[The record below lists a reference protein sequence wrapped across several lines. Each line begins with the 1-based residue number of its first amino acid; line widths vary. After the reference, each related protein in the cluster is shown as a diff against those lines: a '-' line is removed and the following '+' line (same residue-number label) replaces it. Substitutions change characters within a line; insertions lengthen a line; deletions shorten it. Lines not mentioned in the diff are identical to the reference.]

1 VERHAAHGA
10 AVGLNR
16 SARRMAA
23 RKPRAFFQSC
33 QTPRNMAY
41 SLFMNAC
48 KTRREKMYDWMAEE
62 DIALAMFED
71 VDGRRD
77 PAVRWLAGQP
87 GDALLFLSAAD
98 RKSLLVPWDVNMANL
113 YADTDAIAPYNDFGR
128 RAAQA
133 LANAVKY
140 FHIKSCGRIEIP
152 AATPHPLFLNYQKD
166 MGAYELMCRSGGIA
180 DEVARRRAVK
190 DAEEQRVYRTLASIT
205 NDIIERLEKN
215 VTDGTLKT
223 ESDVALFIEAEARKQ
238 GCEGASFET
247 LAAGPSRSFG
257 IHAFPAYTSA
267 PFAGKGL
274 SILDFGLKC
283 QGYASDVTMTFVQ
296 DASPEQ
302 EALISLMKQ
311 AYDLAL
317 SMAKPGVSTR
327 DIATAVDNL
336 YSENGKVLPHGL
348 GHGVGLEIHEAPF
361 LRSKSENPWILQSGM
376 IFTIEPGLYDPALG
390 GCRFE
395 NDVLVVD
402 VTKSG
407 GAGVEELTHTR
418 IVRM

>member
-1 VERHAAHGA
+1 
-10 AVGLNR
+10 
-16 SARRMAA
+16 MA
-23 RKPRAFFQSC
+23 K
-33 QTPRNMAY
+33 
-41 SLFMNAC
+41 
-48 KTRREKMYDWMAEE
+48 E
-62 DIALAMFED
+62 DVALAMFED
-71 VDGRRD
+71 VEGRRD
-77 PAVRWLAGQP
+77 PSVRWLTGQP

-98 RKSLLVPWDVNMANL
+98 RKSLLVPWDVNMANV
-113 YADTDAIAPYNDFGR
+113 YADADAIAPYNDFGR
-128 RAAQA
+128 VAVQA
-133 LANAVKY
+133 LANAVRH
-140 FHIKSCGRIEIP
+140 FHIKTGNHIEIP
-152 AATPHPLFLNYQKD
+152 VATPHPLFLNYQKD
-166 MGAYELMCRSGGIA
+166 MGAYELMCRSGGI
-180 DEVARRRAVK
+180 DEEVQRRRAVK
-190 DAEEQRVYRTLASIT
+190 DEEELGVYKTLASIT

-215 VTDGTLKT
+215 VKDRTLKT

-247 LAAGPSRSFG
+247 LVAGPSRSFG

-274 SILDFGLKC
+274 SILDFGLKY

-302 EALISLMKQ
+302 ETLLSLMKR
-311 AYDLAL
+311 AYNLAL
-317 SMAKPGVSTR
+317 SMVKPGISAR
-327 DIATAVDNL
+327 SIAIAIDDF

-402 VTKSG
+402 IAESG
-407 GAGVEELTHTR
+407 GAGAEELTKTR
-418 IVRM
+418 IVRL

>member
-1 VERHAAHGA
+1 
-10 AVGLNR
+10 
-16 SARRMAA
+16 
-23 RKPRAFFQSC
+23 
-33 QTPRNMAY
+33 MAY
-41 SLFMNAC
+41 SLFMNAY
-48 KTRREKMYDWMAEE
+48 KTRREKIYDWMAEE
-62 DIALAMFED
+62 DIALVMFED
-71 VDGRRD
+71 VEGRRD
-77 PAVRWLAGQP
+77 PAVRWLTGQP

-98 RKSLLVPWDVNMANL
+98 RESLLVPWDVNMANL
-113 YADTDAIAPYNDFGR
+113 YADADAVAPYNDFGR
-128 RAAQA
+128 MAMQA
-133 LANAVKY
+133 LANAAKR
-140 FHIKSCGRIEIP
+140 FHIKLRSRIEIP
-152 AATPHPLFLNYQKD
+152 AATPHPLFFNYQRD
-166 MGAYELMCRSGGIA
+166 ADAYELVCRNDGIA
-180 DEVARRRAVK
+180 EEVARRRAVK
-190 DAEEQRVYRTLASIT
+190 DAEELSVYKTLAFIT
-205 NDIIERLEKN
+205 NDIIARLERN

-223 ESDVALFIEAEARKQ
+223 ESDAALFIEAEARKQ

-274 SILDFGLKC
+274 SILDFGLKY
-283 QGYASDVTMTFVQ
+283 QGYSSDVTMTFVQ
-296 DASPEQ
+296 DAAPQQ
-302 EALISLMKQ
+302 ETLLFLMKE

-317 SMAKPGVSTR
+317 SMVKPGVSAR
-327 DIATAVDNL
+327 DIAIAVDDF
-336 YSENGKVLPHGL
+336 YGENGKTLPHGL

-395 NDVLVVD
+395 NDVLV
-402 VTKSG
+402 TEITES

>member
-1 VERHAAHGA
+1 
-10 AVGLNR
+10 
-16 SARRMAA
+16 
-23 RKPRAFFQSC
+23 
-33 QTPRNMAY
+33 
-41 SLFMNAC
+41 MNAY
-48 KTRREKMYDWMAEE
+48 KTRREKIYDWMAEE
-62 DIALAMFED
+62 DIALVMFED
-71 VDGRRD
+71 VEGRRD
-77 PAVRWLAGQP
+77 PAVRWLTGQP

-98 RKSLLVPWDVNMANL
+98 RESLLVPWDVNMANL
-113 YADTDAIAPYNDFGR
+113 YADADAVAPYNDFGR
-128 RAAQA
+128 MAMQA
-133 LANAVKY
+133 LANAAKR
-140 FHIKSCGRIEIP
+140 FHIKLRSRIEIP
-152 AATPHPLFLNYQKD
+152 AATPHPLFFNYQRD
-166 MGAYELMCRSGGIA
+166 ADAYELVCRNDGIA
-180 DEVARRRAVK
+180 EEVARRRAVK
-190 DAEEQRVYRTLASIT
+190 DAEELSVYKTLAFIT
-205 NDIIERLEKN
+205 NDIIARLERN

-223 ESDVALFIEAEARKQ
+223 ESDAALFIEAEARKQ

-274 SILDFGLKC
+274 SILDFGLKY
-283 QGYASDVTMTFVQ
+283 QGYSSDVTMTFVQ
-296 DASPEQ
+296 DAAPQQ
-302 EALISLMKQ
+302 ETLLFLMKE

-317 SMAKPGVSTR
+317 SMVKPGVSAR
-327 DIATAVDNL
+327 DIAIAVDDF
-336 YSENGKVLPHGL
+336 YGENGKTLPHGL

-395 NDVLVVD
+395 NDVLV
-402 VTKSG
+402 TEITES

>member
-1 VERHAAHGA
+1 
-10 AVGLNR
+10 
-16 SARRMAA
+16 MA
-23 RKPRAFFQSC
+23 K
-33 QTPRNMAY
+33 
-41 SLFMNAC
+41 
-48 KTRREKMYDWMAEE
+48 E
-62 DIALAMFED
+62 DVALVMFED
-71 VDGRRD
+71 VEGRRD
-77 PAVRWLAGQP
+77 PSVRWLTGQP

-98 RKSLLVPWDVNMANL
+98 RKSLLVPWDVNIANV
-113 YADTDAIAPYNDFGR
+113 YADADAIAPYNDFGR
-128 RAAQA
+128 VAVQA
-133 LANAVKY
+133 LANAVRH
-140 FHIKSCGRIEIP
+140 FHIKTGNRIEIP

-166 MGAYELMCRSGGIA
+166 MGAYELMCRNGGIA
-180 DEVARRRAVK
+180 EEVQRRRAVK
-190 DAEEQRVYRTLASIT
+190 DEKELGVYKTLASVT

-215 VTDGTLKT
+215 VKDRTLKT
-223 ESDVALFIEAEARKQ
+223 ESDVALFIETEARKQ

-274 SILDFGLKC
+274 SILDFGLKY

-302 EALISLMKQ
+302 ETFLSLMKR

-317 SMAKPGVSTR
+317 SMARPGISAR
-327 DIATAVDNL
+327 DIAIAVDDF

-402 VTKSG
+402 IAESG
-407 GAGVEELTHTR
+407 GAGAEELTKTR
-418 IVRM
+418 IVRL

>member
-1 VERHAAHGA
+1 
-10 AVGLNR
+10 
-16 SARRMAA
+16 
-23 RKPRAFFQSC
+23 
-33 QTPRNMAY
+33 
-41 SLFMNAC
+41 MNAC
-48 KTRREKMYDWMAEE
+48 KTRREKIYDWMAKE
-62 DIALAMFED
+62 DVALVMFED
-71 VDGRRD
+71 VEGRRD
-77 PAVRWLAGQP
+77 PSVRWLTGQP

-98 RKSLLVPWDVNMANL
+98 RKSLLVPWDVNIANV
-113 YADTDAIAPYNDFGR
+113 YADADAIAPYNDFGR
-128 RAAQA
+128 VAVQA
-133 LANAVKY
+133 LANAVRH
-140 FHIKSCGRIEIP
+140 FHIKTGNRIEIP

-166 MGAYELMCRSGGIA
+166 MGAYELMCRNGGIA
-180 DEVARRRAVK
+180 EEVQRRRAVK
-190 DAEEQRVYRTLASIT
+190 DEKELGVYKTLASVT

-215 VTDGTLKT
+215 VKDRTLKT
-223 ESDVALFIEAEARKQ
+223 ESDVALFIETEARKQ

-274 SILDFGLKC
+274 SILDFGLKY

-302 EALISLMKQ
+302 ETFLSLMKR

-317 SMAKPGVSTR
+317 SMARPGISAR
-327 DIATAVDNL
+327 DIAIAVDDF

-402 VTKSG
+402 IAESG
-407 GAGVEELTHTR
+407 GAGAEELTKTR
-418 IVRM
+418 IVRL